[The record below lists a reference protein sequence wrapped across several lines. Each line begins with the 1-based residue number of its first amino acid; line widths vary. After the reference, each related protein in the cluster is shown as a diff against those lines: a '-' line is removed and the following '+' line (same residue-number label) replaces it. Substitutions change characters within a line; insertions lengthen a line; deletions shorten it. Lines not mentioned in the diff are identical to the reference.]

1 VTLRAHASRDAVGVS
16 SCGNAPSSSLQ
27 SESDGFRRRDLLH
40 GLTAVASGHRMTGL
54 PRRTVAVPTRT
65 QREPA
70 AYRRNSRFLPR
81 CRAVARSRRPHRN
94 RCHCR
99 VTNRPRSSPPLVCWG
114 PASHQFRSSSQY
126 VGPQQKHSVGHPV
139 RPLSGGFFL
148 RVPAQ
153 PPPVRS
159 LVPTE
164 RRNTRRSREGGGMR
178 SYLYQARKTWRGL
191 SASTSRPQSTVSPN
205 ASERKKFIA
214 SSFESHWL
222 AMNMSFSSSML

>member
-1 VTLRAHASRDAVGVS
+1 MTLRAHASRDAVGVS

-81 CRAVARSRRPHRN
+81 CRAVARSRRPHRD

-99 VTNRPRSSPPLVCWG
+99 VTDRPRSSPPLVCWG
-114 PASHQFRSSSQY
+114 PASHRFRSNLRY
-126 VGPQQKHSVGHPV
+126 VGPRQKPSVGHPV
-139 RPLSGGFFL
+139 RSQSGGF
-148 RVPAQ
+148 VPGVSAR
-153 PPPVRS
+153 PPSVRS
-159 LVPTE
+159 SVPTE
-164 RRNTRRSREGGGMR
+164 RRNTRHSRKGGGMR
-178 SYLYQARKTWRGL
+178 SYLYHGST
-191 SASTSRPQSTVSPN
+191 TSRGIRVPYGPETRSRPP
-205 ASERKKFIA
+205 
-214 SSFESHWL
+214 
-222 AMNMSFSSSML
+222 